1 MVKIMNGI
9 KKLTVSS
16 FRKMKEQGGKIVV
29 LTAYDAPTAAMAAD
43 CGVEMLLVGDSVANA
58 MLGYRN
64 TLPLTL
70 EASLHHTAAVRR
82 GAPDAFFVGD
92 MPFMTYQADIS
103 EALKNAA
110 RYLKEAGAD
119 AVKLEGGAAM
129 AATVERMVST
139 GIPVMGHI
147 GLLPQKLMTAGGYKI
162 AGKTDK
168 EAAALIKDAKTLEAA
183 GAFSI
188 VLECIPAEVAKQI
201 TAAVSIPT
209 IGIGA
214 GVHCDGQV
222 QVVNDLLGLSVGDFV
237 PKHAKRYAN
246 LNEEIK
252 KAFTQYVKDVK
263 KAKFP
268 DKDHS
273 F

>member
-1 MVKIMNGI
+1 MSSV

-16 FRKMKEQGGKIVV
+16 FRKMKERGEKIAV
-29 LTAYDAPTAAMAAD
+29 LTAYDAPTAALAD
-43 CGVEMLLVGDSVANA
+43 ACGVEMLLVGDSVANA
-58 MLGYRN
+58 VLGYRN

-70 EASLHHTAAVRR
+70 AESLHHCAAVRR
-82 GAPDAFFVGD
+82 GAPEAFVIGD
-92 MPFMTYQADIS
+92 MPFMTYQADIND
-103 EALKNAA
+103 ALINAA
-110 RYLKEAGAD
+110 RYLKEVGAN
-119 AVKLEGGAAM
+119 AVKIEGGAAM
-129 AATVERMVST
+129 APVVERMTAS

-147 GLLPQKLMTAGGYKI
+147 GLLPQKLLTSGGYKI
-162 AGKTDK
+162 AGKTEK
-168 EAAALIKDAKTLEAA
+168 EAEALIKDAKQLEEA
-183 GAFSI
+183 GAFCI
-188 VLECIPAEVAKQI
+188 ILECIPAEVSKQI

-214 GVHCDGQV
+214 GEHCDGQV
-222 QVVNDLLGLSVGDFV
+222 QVVTDLLGLSGDFT

-246 LNEEIK
+246 LHEAIH

-268 DKDHS
+268 GKENS

>member
-1 MVKIMNGI
+1 MSNV

-16 FRKMKEQGGKIVV
+16 FRKMKERGEKIVV
-29 LTAYDAPTAAMAAD
+29 LTAYDAPNAALAMA
-43 CGVEMLLVGDSVANA
+43 CGVEMLLVGDSVANTA
-58 MLGYRN
+58 LGYSN

-82 GAPDAFFVGD
+82 GAPEAFIVGD

-103 EALKNAA
+103 EALRNAA

-129 AATVERMVST
+129 AATVERMVSA

-147 GLLPQKLMTAGGYKI
+147 GLLPQKLLTAGGYKI
-162 AGKTDK
+162 AGKTEK
-168 EAAALIKDAKTLEAA
+168 EADALIKDAKILENA
-183 GAFSI
+183 GAFCI

-201 TAAVSIPT
+201 TAAVAIPT

-214 GVHCDGQV
+214 GVCCDGQV
-222 QVVNDLLGLSVGDFV
+222 QVVNDLLGMSGDFV
-237 PKHAKRYAN
+237 PKHAKCYAN
-246 LNEEIK
+246 LHEAIQ
-252 KAFTQYVKDVK
+252 KAFTHYAKDVK
-263 KAKFP
+263 KAKVP
-268 DKDHS
+268 DKDQS

>member
-1 MVKIMNGI
+1 MSSI

-16 FRKMKEQGGKIVV
+16 FRKMKERGEKIVV
-29 LTAYDAPTAAMAAD
+29 LTAYDAPSAALAMV
-43 CGVEMLLVGDSVANA
+43 CGVEMLLVGDSVANTA
-58 MLGYRN
+58 LGYSN

-82 GAPDAFFVGD
+82 GAPDAFIVGD

-103 EALKNAA
+103 EALRNAA

-119 AVKLEGGAAM
+119 AVKLEGGAAL
-129 AATVERMVST
+129 AATVERMVAA

-147 GLLPQKLMTAGGYKI
+147 GLLPQKLLTAGGYKI
-162 AGKTDK
+162 AGKTEK
-168 EAAALIKDAKTLEAA
+168 EVAALVKDAKILESA
-183 GAFSI
+183 GAFCI

-201 TAAVSIPT
+201 TAAVAIPT

-222 QVVNDLLGLSVGDFV
+222 QVVNDLLGMSGDFI
-237 PKHAKRYAN
+237 PKHAKRYVN
-246 LNEEIK
+246 LHETIK
-252 KAFTQYVKDVK
+252 KAFDQYVKDVK